1 MRIFIFLTDS
11 CTHGRRRAD
20 SAVYMYDRH
29 LRGGGLCIVDTV
41 VLPADY
47 VRDTFAE
54 GEEYVF
60 TLNVTNHF
68 NYTSTSPASYSVPKP
83 EPQLLPQIPIP
94 FRSRGHSRVNAV
106 A

>member
-1 MRIFIFLTDS
+1 M
-11 CTHGRRRAD
+11 CMCG
-20 SAVYMYDRH
+20 RH
-29 LRGGGLCIVDTV
+29 LGGLCIVDTV

-83 EPQLLPQIPIP
+83 DPQLGRFP
-94 FRSRGHSRVNAV
+94 FPSGLEATLE
-106 A
+106 